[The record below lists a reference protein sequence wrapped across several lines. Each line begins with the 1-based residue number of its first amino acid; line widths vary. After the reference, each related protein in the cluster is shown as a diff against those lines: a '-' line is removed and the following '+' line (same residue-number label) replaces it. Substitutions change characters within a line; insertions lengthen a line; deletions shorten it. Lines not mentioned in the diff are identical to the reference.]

1 MKLKFDY
8 NNMMNDAIGDKGF
21 CPCVFD
27 RESENIAKAFKS
39 VMDGRGKGWQ
49 EWADL
54 PYVSED
60 YLDEMI
66 AYCGDIREKAE
77 SFVVFGIGG
86 SALGPLAVAQ
96 ALIHLHH
103 NELPKEVRKA
113 PKLYVEDNVD
123 PERMKAL
130 LDVID
135 LETAYFNVVTKSGET
150 SETLSQFL
158 ILYALLKEKLG
169 VEEAK
174 KHIIVTTTIGKGTLY
189 NVAAKEGFKIYGV
202 GKGVGGRFSV
212 LCPVGLITFATL
224 GLDIK
229 AMLRGAAEMA
239 SASAVADIKKNPALL
254 TAFLQHESM
263 KKGYNISVLMPYADS
278 LKYMADFYCQI
289 WGESLGKAEDLD
301 GNIVNA
307 GQTPAKSLGVTDQ
320 HSQVQL
326 YTEGPF
332 DKVVTFLAVD
342 EFRDTVVITDDRDV
356 DACDFLKGHTM
367 NELINAE
374 RKATEYALKKAQRA
388 NFTITL
394 PYVNEETVG
403 ELLMYF
409 MYETAFAGALMNVD
423 TFNQPGVEEGKKATF
438 AMLGRA
444 GYEEKMKEINA
455 SPKKAEYFI

>member
-8 NNMMNDAIGDKGF
+8 NNMMTDAIGDKGI

-27 RESENIAKAFKS
+27 KEKENIAKAFKS
-39 VMDGRGKGWQ
+39 VMDNRGKGWQ
-49 EWADL
+49 EWCDL
-54 PYVSED
+54 PYAD
-60 YLDEMI
+60 NAYIDEI
-66 AYCGDIREKAE
+66 ISYCGEIGKKAE

-86 SALGPLAVAQ
+86 SALGPLAVASS
-96 ALIHLHH
+96 LMHLHH
-103 NELPKEVRKA
+103 NELPREKRNA

-135 LETAYFNVVTKSGET
+135 LKTAYFNVVTKSGET

-158 ILYALLKEKLG
+158 IVYDLLKKALG
-169 VEEAK
+169 KEEAVK
-174 KHIIVTTTIGKGTLY
+174 RIIVTTTVGKGTLY
-189 NVAAKEGFKIYGV
+189 NVAAKEGFKIYHV
-202 GKGVGGRFSV
+202 GLGVGGRFSV
-212 LCPVGLITFATL
+212 LCPVGLVTF
-224 GLDIK
+224 GVMGFDIK
-229 AMLRGAAEMA
+229 AMLKGAATMA
-239 SASAVADIKKNPALL
+239 EVSANADIRKNPALIS
-254 TAFLQHESM
+254 AFLQCEAM
-263 KKGYNISVLMPYADS
+263 KKGCNISVLMPYADS
-278 LKYMADFYCQI
+278 LKYMSDFYCQI
-289 WGESLGKAEDLD
+289 WGESLGKAVDFD
-301 GNIVNA
+301 GKVVNA
-307 GQTPAKSLGVTDQ
+307 GQTPAKALGVTDQ

-342 EFRDTVVITDDRDV
+342 NYRDTVVITDDKDV

-374 RKATEYALKKAQRA
+374 RKATEFALKKAQRA
-388 NFTITL
+388 NFTVTL
-394 PYVNEETVG
+394 PEVNEETVG

-409 MYETAFAGALMNVD
+409 MYETAFTGALLNID

-444 GYEEKMKEINA
+444 GYEAKMEEINA
-455 SPKKAEYFI
+455 SPKKEEYFI